1 MLKRRSGAGRL
12 ASVLSALFCALL
24 LVGGTA
30 HAQGGPTTTAD
41 IVKRGKVRIGVLIGS
56 PPMGMVDASGNPIG
70 YDVDTANLIAK
81 YMGVP
86 AELTPLTPPAR
97 IPALQSGKVD
107 FLVATLAPTP
117 QRALTV
123 DFTQPYNAFQ
133 MAVIAKKGET
143 VKSVD
148 DLKNKTIGVNRG
160 SSQESALQ
168 RMSVPGLKL
177 TRFEDDSTVV
187 QALISGQIETA
198 AVPQTVIIDF
208 LKNRPDADVES
219 KFILFQQPNSIA
231 VRKGSDE
238 LRLWLNDTIYFMK
251 VSGELD
257 EIARKWTGVPL
268 PNMPVF

>member
-1 MLKRRSGAGRL
+1 MTVTTTSKRWLMTAMCAFTLL
-12 ASVLSALFCALL
+12 AATTS
-24 LVGGTA
+24 A
-30 HAQGGPTTTAD
+30 HAQTTAE

-56 PPMGMVDASGNPIG
+56 PPMGMVDSTGNPIG
-70 YDVDTANLIAK
+70 YDVDTANLLAK

-86 AELTPLTPPAR
+86 VELTPLTPPAR
-97 IPALQSGKVD
+97 IPALQSGKID

-133 MAVIAKKGET
+133 MAVTGKKSAT
-143 VKSVD
+143 LKSLD
-148 DLKNKTIGVNRG
+148 DIKNKTIGVNRG
-160 SSQESALQ
+160 SSQEAALQ
-168 RMSVPGLKL
+168 RLAIPGAKI
-177 TRFEDDSTVV
+177 TRFEDDSTVL
-187 QALISGQIETA
+187 QALISGQIDSAAMPET
-198 AVPQTVIIDF
+198 VMIDY
-208 LKNRPDADVES
+208 LKTRPDADVES
-219 KFILFQQPNSIA
+219 KFIFFQQPNSIA

-257 EIARKWTGVPL
+257 EIARKWTGVGL

>member
-1 MLKRRSGAGRL
+1 MTCRRNGRWLIAALCGIALL
-12 ASVLSALFCALL
+12 ASPIASK
-24 LVGGTA
+24 
-30 HAQGGPTTTAD
+30 AQTTAE

-56 PPMGMVDASGNPIG
+56 PPMGMVDATGNPIG

-86 AELTPLTPPAR
+86 VELTPLTPPAR
-97 IPALQSGKVD
+97 IPALQAGKVD
-107 FLVATLAPTP
+107 FLVSTLAPTP

-133 MAVIAKKGET
+133 MAIVGKKSAT
-143 VKSVD
+143 LKSLD
-148 DLKNKTIGVNRG
+148 DLKNKSIGVNRG

-168 RMSVPGLKL
+168 RITIPGIKI
-177 TRFEDDSTVV
+177 TRFEDDSTVL
-187 QALISGQIETA
+187 QALISGQIESA
-198 AVPQTVIIDF
+198 AMPETVMIDY
-208 LKNRPDADVES
+208 LKTRADADVES
-219 KFILFQQPNSIA
+219 KFIFFQQPNSIA

-257 EIARKWTGVPL
+257 EIARKWTGAGL

>member
-1 MLKRRSGAGRL
+1 MDTVRISKQWLIA
-12 ASVLSALFCALL
+12 AFCGLALL
-24 LVGGTA
+24 TTTMAA
-30 HAQGGPTTTAD
+30 HAQTTAE

-56 PPMGMVDASGNPIG
+56 PPMGMVDATGNPIG

-86 AELTPLTPPAR
+86 VELTPLTPPSR
-97 IPALQSGKVD
+97 IPALQAGKVD

-123 DFTQPYNAFQ
+123 DFTQPYNSFQ
-133 MAVIAKKGET
+133 MAIVGKKDAT
-143 VKSVD
+143 LKSLED
-148 DLKNKTIGVNRG
+148 IKNKTIGVNRG

-168 RMSVPGLKL
+168 RITIPGMKI
-177 TRFEDDSTVV
+177 TRFEDDSIVL
-187 QALISGQIETA
+187 QALISGQIESA
-198 AVPQTVIIDF
+198 AMPDTVMKDY
-208 LKNRPDADVES
+208 LKTRPDADVET
-219 KFILFQQPNSIA
+219 KFIFFQQPNSIA

-257 EIARKWTGVPL
+257 EIARKWTGSGL

>member
-1 MLKRRSGAGRL
+1 MRGLVRLTWLAFLVCGA
-12 ASVLSALFCALL
+12 VLSQ
-24 LVGGTA
+24 G
-30 HAQGGPTTTAD
+30 AQAQTTAE
-41 IVKRGKVRIGVLIGS
+41 IVKRGKVRIGVLVGS
-56 PPMGMVDASGNPIG
+56 PPMGMVDSTGNPIG

-86 AELTPLTPPAR
+86 VELTPLTPPAR

-107 FLVATLAPTP
+107 FLIATLAPTP

-133 MAVIAKKGET
+133 MAVVAKKGMA
-143 VKSVD
+143 VASLA
-148 DLKNKTIGVNRG
+148 DLKDHTIGVNRG
-160 SSQESALQ
+160 SSQEAALQ
-168 RMSVPGLKL
+168 RLTIPGLKI

-187 QALISGQIETA
+187 QALIAGQIETA
-198 AVPQTVIIDF
+198 AMPETVIIDF
-208 LKNRPDADVES
+208 LKARPDADAQS
-219 KFILFQQPNSIA
+219 KFIFFQQPNSMA
-231 VRKGSDE
+231 VRKGADE

-257 EIARKWTGVPL
+257 EIAKKWTGAGL

>member
-1 MLKRRSGAGRL
+1 MPTTRRSKRWLL
-12 ASVLSALFCALL
+12 AAICTLALLTSTLSAS
-24 LVGGTA
+24 
-30 HAQGGPTTTAD
+30 AQTTAE

-56 PPMGMVDASGNPIG
+56 PPMGMVDATGNPVG

-86 AELTPLTPPAR
+86 VELTPLTPPAR
-97 IPALQSGKVD
+97 IPALQAGKVD
-107 FLVATLAPTP
+107 FLVSTLAPTP

-133 MAVIAKKGET
+133 MAIVGKKT
-143 VKSVD
+143 ATLKSLD

-168 RMSVPGLKL
+168 RISIPGSRL
-177 TRFEDDSTVV
+177 TRFEDDSTVL
-187 QALISGQIETA
+187 QALISGQIDSAAMPET
-198 AVPQTVIIDF
+198 VMIDY
-208 LKNRPDADVES
+208 LKSRPDADVES
-219 KFILFQQPNSIA
+219 KFIFFQQPNSIA

-257 EIARKWTGVPL
+257 EIARKWTGVGL

>member
-1 MLKRRSGAGRL
+1 MLKSRLYGRWLMAVLCGA
-12 ASVLSALFCALL
+12 ALL
-24 LVGGTA
+24 TSSLGA
-30 HAQGGPTTTAD
+30 SAQTTAE

-56 PPMGMVDASGNPIG
+56 PPMGMVDSTGNPVG
-70 YDVDTANLIAK
+70 YDVDTANLLAK

-86 AELTPLTPPAR
+86 VELTPLTPPAR
-97 IPALQSGKVD
+97 IPALQAGKVD
-107 FLVATLAPTP
+107 FLVSTLAPTP

-133 MAVIAKKGET
+133 MAVVGKKST
-143 VKSVD
+143 TLKSLD
-148 DLKNKTIGVNRG
+148 DLKNKSVGVNRG

-168 RMSVPGLKL
+168 RLTIPGIKI
-177 TRFEDDSTVV
+177 TRFEDDSTVL
-187 QALISGQIETA
+187 QALISGQIESA
-198 AVPQTVIIDF
+198 AMPDTVMKDY
-208 LKNRPDADVES
+208 LKTRSDADVES
-219 KFILFQQPNSIA
+219 KFIFFSQPNSIA

-257 EIARKWTGVPL
+257 EIARKWTGSGL